1 MFSFTFLSIWICI
14 LFCSCRDSHSLE
26 SMPKAVAAGSNAA
39 VVACINH
46 VSDNIHR
53 SEPDLINTNVFILR
67 KVCICIYNC
76 KLWIMTM
83 LNQILLHLFFI
94 TACNLDVK
102 YMYNFTL
109 KVNVTICI
117 VSFKIYMH
125 HLWLTMKTMKNM

>member
-67 KVCICIYNC
+67 KVCICITV
-76 KLWIMTM
+76 WIMTM

-125 HLWLTMKTMKNM
+125 HLWLTMKTMKKYV